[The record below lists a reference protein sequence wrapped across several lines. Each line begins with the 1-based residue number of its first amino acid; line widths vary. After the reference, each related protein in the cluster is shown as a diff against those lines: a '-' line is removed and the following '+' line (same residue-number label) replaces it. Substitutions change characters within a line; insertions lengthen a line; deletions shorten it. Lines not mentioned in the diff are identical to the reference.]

1 MAYTI
6 RKLRVKPSSYRA
18 LIRLMALTAL
28 PAVAFAGI
36 AGCTSSSSGGGGEQ
50 NGPDNGHHHDHV
62 AGALRALLSDEN
74 GVLRLY
80 NLSDG
85 DVVWTHTFADANAA
99 DLSGLTT
106 TEDGRFGVINLRG
119 TANRVNFLDS
129 GVLVEEH
136 GDHVH
141 LEVEPPQLLDYEI
154 SGDQFGASRI
164 AHIVSRDGR
173 VSAFFDG
180 EPGLTDSAYAITF
193 PLTNLTAA
201 SPVAADVLI
210 GNRHHGVSLPAEH
223 DAVIMSVAESGVAGS
238 TARTGVRVFEGTTEV
253 AGFPNSCSGLHGYA
267 VIGDHYLFGCANA
280 QGGVLVLTHDHD
292 AATEWSEHQ
301 VDFPEGATN
310 GISNFA
316 AHPALGFALA
326 PWGTDAFIRVHP
338 DAGQMSEDDLLELP
352 APQCGYTLREDSGEH
367 LLVLTVDGVLRAYDA
382 DDWSEGPQLA
392 VLNGFECS
400 GTVPL
405 LRSVGSYVY
414 VTDPAGGALLEIEI
428 EDNEFEI
435 HGSISVQGEPRRLA
449 LFRHPAGHEDHDH

>member
-1 MAYTI
+1 M
-6 RKLRVKPSSYRA
+6 KSFKYRP
-18 LIRLMALTAL
+18 LIRQLALAAL

-36 AGCTSSSSGGGGEQ
+36 TGCTSSSSGGGGDQ
-50 NGPDNGHHHDHV
+50 NGDDNGHHHDHDHV
-62 AGALRALLSDEN
+62 AGAVRALLGDEN

-85 DVVWTHTFADANAA
+85 NVVWTHSFADADAG
-99 DLSGLTT
+99 DLTGITA
-106 TEDGRFGVINLRG
+106 TEDGRFAAINLRG

-141 LEVEPPQLLDYEI
+141 LEVEPPQLLNYAI

-180 EPGLTDSAYAITF
+180 EPGLTDSAYAITV
-193 PLTNLTAA
+193 PLSNLTAA
-201 SPVAADVLI
+201 MPVAADVLV

-223 DAVIMSVAESGVAGS
+223 DAVIMSVSETGVAGS
-238 TARTGVRVFEGTTEV
+238 TARTGVRVFEGGTEV
-253 AGFPNSCSGLHGYA
+253 AGFPHSCNGLHGYA
-267 VIGDHYLFGCANA
+267 VVGDHYLFGCANA

-301 VDFPEGATN
+301 VDFPAGATN
-310 GISNFA
+310 GVSNFA
-316 AHPALGFALA
+316 AHPELAFALA
-326 PWGTDAFIRVHP
+326 PWGTEAFIRVHP
-338 DAGQMSEDDLLELP
+338 DADQMSDDDVLDLP
-352 APQCGYTLREDSGEH
+352 ARQCGYALRDDNGEH

-382 DDWSEGPQLA
+382 GDWSEGPQLA
-392 VLNGFECS
+392 VLGEFECA

-414 VTDPAGGALLEIEI
+414 VTDPVGGALVEIEI
-428 EDNEFEI
+428 EDDEFEI
-435 HGSISVQGEPRRLA
+435 HGSFSVQGEPRRLA